1 LLLSKKA
8 RKFVPPSFKRKLAF
22 YEFFFIFI
30 RRVVLN
36 VFSHFSVVRRTLN
49 FTSLTSLFVLLFA
62 ANTLAQTRTVAPIKI
77 TLKPQ
82 TVTFLGTKGDG
93 GSPCEGTGMCR
104 GTMLRENESLASFPR
119 TEKSVTAEGR
129 FTMQDGKLH
138 FILTHISSAN
148 GANLTNISSFPFD
161 RHTELPRDM
170 ARSLGFTSVTVIK
183 SRYSASM
190 EGIFPVQAKFSVGL
204 NAASVPAPRGERHA
218 SVSFEVLRQMNVSVV
233 VLDANG
239 KKVATLLENKTI
251 EGSETAHMLSW
262 NGKNDAG
269 KNVASGEYRVEVRC
283 VLTDSGA
290 SFAESVPVILAPVA
304 IAH

>member
-1 LLLSKKA
+1 M
-8 RKFVPPSFKRKLAF
+8 
-22 YEFFFIFI
+22 
-30 RRVVLN
+30 N
-36 VFSHFSVVRRTLN
+36 VFSHSVVTRRTFV

-62 ANTLAQTRTVAPIKI
+62 VQTLTLQAQTRLTTPLKI
-77 TLKPQ
+77 NLKPK
-82 TVTFLGTKGDG
+82 TVTFVGGLGEG
-93 GSPCEGTGMCR
+93 GYPCNGPGMCK
-104 GTMLRENESLASFPR
+104 GTMLRDNESLNSYMKAD
-119 TEKSVTAEGR
+119 KALAAEGR
-129 FTMQDGKLH
+129 FTMQDGKLY
-138 FILTHISSAN
+138 FILT
-148 GANLTNISSFPFD
+148 NLTSKSNVSLADIKSLPIDFD
-161 RHTELPRDM
+161 TELPREI
-170 ARSLGFTSVTVIK
+170 ANGLGFSNVRVFK
-183 SRYSASM
+183 SRYAATAQGM
-190 EGIFPVQAKFSVGL
+190 FEVQAKFSTGL
-204 NAASVPAPRGERHA
+204 NASVTPAPRGERRA

-251 EGSETAHMLSW
+251 EGSETAQMLSW